1 MMIQPGSGS
10 GANRGAPMRRRAKTL
25 LELIIV
31 LAIMGT
37 MFGMLLPVLSRF
49 MQRARDTTC
58 VNNMHQMDRAMYNVL
73 ARQRKL
79 PDPAPPLRA
88 AGWAIEILPYLE
100 EVAIW
105 QQLKDSPRME
115 SAAEFAQ
122 RRPIIMTCP
131 NAWDGSVS
139 ISNSHYAVP
148 TSHYSMRVII
158 TRTSR
163 EYNGFTDVALASR
176 IPWIQSPENS
186 GTPLGGGPHDG
197 GYFDERNRFFDD

>member
-1 MMIQPGSGS
+1 
-10 GANRGAPMRRRAKTL
+10 MRRRAKTL

-37 MFGMLLPVLSRF
+37 LFGLLLPVLLRVES
-49 MQRARDTTC
+49 RARDTQC
-58 VNNMHQMDRAMYNVL
+58 CNNMRQMDMAVRNVL
-73 ARQRKL
+73 SHQRKL

-100 EVAIW
+100 EIALW
-105 QQLKDSPRME
+105 QQLKDSPRMD
-115 SAAEFAQ
+115 AVAGMAQ
-122 RRPIIMTCP
+122 WRPKIMTCP

-139 ISNSHYAVP
+139 VSSAATSNYGVP
-148 TSHYSMRVII
+148 TSHYSMRVIV

-163 EYNGFTDVALASR
+163 DYNGFTDVALASR

-186 GTPLGGGPHDG
+186 GTPLGGGPHEG
-197 GYFDERNRFFDD
+197 GYFDERGRFFDD

>member
-1 MMIQPGSGS
+1 
-10 GANRGAPMRRRAKTL
+10 MRRRAKTL

-49 MQRARDTTC
+49 MQRARDTMC
-58 VNNMHQMDRAMYNVL
+58 SNNMRQMDVAMRNL
-73 ARQRKL
+73 LSRQGKL

-100 EVAIW
+100 EVALW
-105 QQLKDSPRME
+105 QQLKDSPRMD
-115 SAAEFAQ
+115 SVAGMAQ

-131 NAWDGSVS
+131 KASDGSVS

-148 TSHYSMRVII
+148 TSHYSMRVIV

-163 EYNGFTDVALASR
+163 EYNGFTDVPLASR

-186 GTPLGGGPHDG
+186 GTPLGAGPHDG
-197 GYFDERNRFFDD
+197 GYFDSGGRFFDD

>member
-1 MMIQPGSGS
+1 
-10 GANRGAPMRRRAKTL
+10 MRRRAKTL

-31 LAIMGT
+31 LAIMGVL
-37 MFGMLLPVLSRF
+37 FGMLLPVLLRVEG
-49 MQRARDTTC
+49 RARDAQC
-58 VNNMHQMDRAMYNVL
+58 CNNMRHMNTAMYNL
-73 ARQRKL
+73 LSRQRKL

-100 EVAIW
+100 EVALW
-105 QQLKDSPRME
+105 QQLKDSPRMD
-115 SAAEFAQ
+115 AVAGMAQ
-122 RRPIIMTCP
+122 YRPKIMTCP

-139 ISNSHYAVP
+139 VSSAATSNYGVP
-148 TSHYSMRVII
+148 TSHYSMRVIV

-186 GTPLGGGPHDG
+186 STPLGAGPHEG
-197 GYFDERNRFFDD
+197 GYFDERGNFFDD

>member
-1 MMIQPGSGS
+1 
-10 GANRGAPMRRRAKTL
+10 MRRRAKTL

-37 MFGMLLPVLSRF
+37 LFGLLLPVLLRVES
-49 MQRARDTTC
+49 RARDTQC
-58 VNNMHQMDRAMYNVL
+58 CNNMRQMDMAVRNVL
-73 ARQRKL
+73 SHQRKL

-100 EVAIW
+100 EIALW
-105 QQLKDSPRME
+105 QQLKDSPRMD
-115 SAAEFAQ
+115 AVAGMAQ
-122 RRPIIMTCP
+122 WRPKIMTCP

-139 ISNSHYAVP
+139 VSSAGTSNYGVP
-148 TSHYSMRVII
+148 TSHYAMRVIV

-163 EYNGFTDVALASR
+163 DYNGFTDVALASR

-186 GTPLGGGPHDG
+186 GTPLGGGPHEG
-197 GYFDERNRFFDD
+197 GYFDERGKFFDD